1 MWGVSLTCLCCFMLE
16 VSLTRPVLFDVG
28 SFFYTP
34 LAVLCGVFLLHA
46 PAVLCGEFLLHA
58 PAVVVVVV
66 FWGVSPTHPL
76 LFYVGSSPYTPLAA
90 LFGKF
95 LLHAPCCFMWGVS
108 LTRPLLFYMGSLSY
122 TPCAVGCGEF
132 LLHTSFCFIWGVSL
146 TRNLLFYVGSFSYT
160 TCAVWCGEVF
170 LQAPHFCV
178 QKVDKPVQEQGVL
191 GEVCVP
197 CLRSSRRQLSS
208 NDTAN
213 EPNGSSQ
220 SITDWTDRPG
230 FHGVAI
236 GICLWLTQLVWIRLG
251 TDRQRLRANTTS
263 VPTPSVTGFCFTSLV
278 FFSFFLSFTFTSDG
292 LIAITVSAGIYVHIV
307 YSIPNLNGWL
317 DGWMSGF
324 LLISSRLSLAQTM
337 PPYMHRFCCSHCTA
351 LCGVFVYYMLNGAV
365 R

>member
-1 MWGVSLTCLCCFMLE
+1 MHVGSFSCTPLSVLYEEFVLHAPFCFMRGVSLT
-16 VSLTRPVLFDVG
+16 
-28 SFFYTP
+28 
-34 LAVLCGVFLLHA
+34 
-46 PAVLCGEFLLHA
+46 
-58 PAVVVVVV
+58 
-66 FWGVSPTHPL
+66 HPG
-76 LFYVGSSPYTPLAA
+76 LFYVWRFSC
-90 LFGKF
+90 K
-95 LLHAPCCFMWGVS
+95 LLTFVSRRLTNQCKNKVCWVKSVYRASDQAGVS
-108 LTRPLLFYMGSLSY
+108 
-122 TPCAVGCGEF
+122 C
-132 LLHTSFCFIWGVSL
+132 H
-146 TRNLLFYVGSFSYT
+146 
-160 TCAVWCGEVF
+160 
-170 LQAPHFCV
+170 Q
-178 QKVDKPVQEQGVL
+178 
-191 GEVCVP
+191 
-197 CLRSSRRQLSS
+197 

-251 TDRQRLRANTTS
+251 TDRQRLRANTAS
-263 VPTPSVTGFCFTSLV
+263 VSTPSVTGFCFTSLV

-292 LIAITVSAGIYVHIV
+292 LIVITVSASIYVHIV

-324 LLISSRLSLAQTM
+324 LLITWRLSLAQTM